1 MGDEVSIS
9 EITLGADAVGMR
21 LDRALA
27 IAIPTLSRERLKAL
41 ISSGNVS
48 DDSGRLWRDPA
59 VKAQPGQILR
69 VAVPAPVPADA
80 APQAIP
86 LHIVFED
93 RDLLVVD
100 KPAGLV
106 VHPACGNQIGRASC
120 RARVGQAGK
129 NSVVAVT

>member
-100 KPAGLV
+100 KRSEEHTSELQSLMRISYA
-106 VHPACGNQIGRASC
+106 
-120 RARVGQAGK
+120 
-129 NSVVAVT
+129 

>member
-59 VKAQPGQILR
+59 VKAQPGQILS
-69 VAVPAPVPADA
+69 VAVTAPVPADSS
-80 APQAIP
+80 
-86 LHIVFED
+86 ED
-93 RDLLVVD
+93 
-100 KPAGLV
+100 
-106 VHPACGNQIGRASC
+106 S
-120 RARVGQAGK
+120 RVGKTCDGWGWSRGSAEH
-129 NSVVAVT
+129 

>member
-1 MGDEVSIS
+1 MRIS
-9 EITLGADAVGMR
+9 DWSSDVCSSDL
-21 LDRALA
+21 

-86 LHIVFED
+86 LHLVLED

-100 KPAGLV
+100 KPAGPV
-106 VHPACGNQIGRASC
+106 VHPACGTLDGTLVKALLHHSIGRGAC
-120 RARVGQAGK
+120 RERGILLV
-129 NSVVAVT
+129 

>member
-69 VAVPAPVPADA
+69 VAVSAPVPADA
-80 APQAIP
+80 APQAIRSEEHTSE
-86 LHIVFED
+86 LQYLMSISYAVFC
-93 RDLLVVD
+93 L
-100 KPAGLV
+100 KKK
-106 VHPACGNQIGRASC
+106 Q
-120 RARVGQAGK
+120 
-129 NSVVAVT
+129 T